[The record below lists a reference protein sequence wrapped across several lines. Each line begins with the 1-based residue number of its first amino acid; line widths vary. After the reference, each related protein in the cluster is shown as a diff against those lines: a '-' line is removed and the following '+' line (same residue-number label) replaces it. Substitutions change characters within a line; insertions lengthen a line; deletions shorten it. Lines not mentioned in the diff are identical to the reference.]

1 MIEIRKQRF
10 RENMARHPELSW
22 ETVERRLT
30 ADSAA
35 ILVLA
40 LLLLTGCTA
49 GGLNLDAPAAKSG
62 YRQIDQETA
71 RQMMAQDDGHV
82 VVDVRRLDEYEGGH
96 IPGAICIPNE
106 SIDTERPEELPNL
119 DQIILIYCRSGN
131 RSKQAAEKLVKIGYV
146 NLYEFGGIIDW
157 TGEVVTGQTLALT
170 VKSNPTTGFQWEAAQ
185 DQELFAV
192 QSDYLAEP
200 RSGPVSGA
208 GGRQR
213 FLLTPRA
220 PGTVRLTFTYARP
233 WEEGGSAAQF
243 SCAVEID
250 ENLMITVNEDD
261 IAAAADSG
269 YRPTVKI
276 Y

>member
-1 MIEIRKQRF
+1 MK
-10 RENMARHPELSW
+10 
-22 ETVERRLT
+22 RLRLL
-30 ADSAA
+30 ALA
-35 ILVLA
+35 A
-40 LLLLTGCTA
+40 LLLLAGCGAEKPITD
-49 GGLNLDAPAAKSG
+49 GEDMHT
-62 YRQIDQETA
+62 YRQISQEEA
-71 RQMMAQDDGHV
+71 KEMMRREDGHI
-82 VVDVRRLDEYEGGH
+82 VVDVRRRDEYDAGH
-96 IPGAICIPNE
+96 IPGAIL
-106 SIDTERPEELPNL
+106 RPSEDIGPAPPEALPDP

-131 RSKQAAEKLVKIGYV
+131 RSKQAAEKLVKMGYV

-220 PGTVRLTFTYARP
+220 PGTVQLTFTYARP